1 MEQKTEKDEE
11 ERETEE
17 EKDHACSIVLKRMNI
32 VILTS
37 PTKGN
42 LSLDNF
48 TWNVF
53 LNIQEEAIPIYR
65 AFSKLRE
72 KLHYKS

>member
-1 MEQKTEKDEE
+1 MTWGLFTSSPEKKEEEMEQKPEKDEE
-11 ERETEE
+11 EQEMEE
-17 EKDHACSIVLKRMNI
+17 EKDHVSSTVLKKMNI

-53 LNIQEEAIPIYR
+53 LSI
-65 AFSKLRE
+65 
-72 KLHYKS
+72 

>member
-1 MEQKTEKDEE
+1 MYNDLGPIHIITTEKKEEEMEQKTEKDEKE
-11 ERETEE
+11 QETED
-17 EKDHACSIVLKRMNI
+17 EKDHACSTVLKRMNI

-53 LNIQEEAIPIYR
+53 LNI
-65 AFSKLRE
+65 
-72 KLHYKS
+72 